1 METSRCGISFLN
13 ARHRA
18 LSVDGSDTSR
28 LSELGGA
35 AVGGARR
42 PQAVETH
49 HTRACFNW
57 LSTGCTSSSSWSRC
71 RFIDPIWMMW
81 QVLPGTGLINHH
93 ARAIPVALLPFV
105 AVAATRV
112 AQLQHA
118 HQPFLLLL
126 LGCELCLLSP
136 MGIFLPSTSSHH
148 SSLLQA
154 HQPTA
159 GRWLHLP
166 MSGPGHSFQLP
177 LWLQHQ
183 HQQPLW
189 LWPNRPGYPPTAPK
203 NETIKWLLHPNA
215 SKLPTDLCL
224 PKTVRDFRRSQA
236 GTDLFIG
243 AGASAR
249 ERISAG

>member
-1 METSRCGISFLN
+1 MVRTHPGY
-13 ARHRA
+13 
-18 LSVDGSDTSR
+18 LSWVVLLLVVLAGRKQWKLIT
-28 LSELGGA
+28 LGLA
-35 AVGGARR
+35 FV
-42 PQAVETH
+42 
-49 HTRACFNW
+49 FW

-71 RFIDPIWMMW
+71 PVYRSNLDDVAGASWHWPD
-81 QVLPGTGLINHH
+81 QSSRTSNDS
-93 ARAIPVALLPFV
+93 VALLPFV

-112 AQLQHA
+112 AQLQIA

-224 PKTVRDFRRSQA
+224 PKTVEGIFAEAKLEPIYSSVLGPPQ
-236 GTDLFIG
+236 
-243 AGASAR
+243 R
-249 ERISAG
+249 EDQRWLIWDTLEHCGP